1 MQHSMAASFTPGVRV
16 VLHGLISRPEYNGQ
30 AGIVQCVD
38 GSTGRCVVKMPDG
51 QECSLCPDNLKEECP
66 NQAQCS
72 ASARCLIAARVILHG
87 LVSLPQY
94 NSRVG
99 IVCKPVQS
107 DTGRCTVALCSGGE
121 EVSIRTHNLKD
132 ASDAEWSA
140 AATGADA
147 ALEVVLKAVAFL
159 SKFKSVEQSD
169 LIAKMKVKNKFDF
182 MREGSSMHA
191 RFVHFLQDAAATMEP
206 PRAAAPE
213 DSAAP
218 SLLLT
223 DEASDVT
230 LPQISTFSFRWG
242 KGQAHCVENEI
253 FDPTDLEPQSHSS
266 TDPTLLENSLFGS
279 TPPMIFP
286 VRGA

>member
-1 MQHSMAASFTPGVRV
+1 MAVPFTPGVRV

-30 AGIVQCVD
+30 AGVVQCVD
-38 GSTGRCVVKMPDG
+38 GSTGRCLVKMPDG
-51 QECSLCPDNLKEECP
+51 QECSLSPDNLKEECP
-66 NQAQCS
+66 
-72 ASARCLIAARVILHG
+72 ASSRCLIADRVILHG

-99 IVCKPVQS
+99 IVCKPVQP

-121 EVSIRTHNLKD
+121 EVSIRTQNLKD

-159 SKFKSVEQSD
+159 SKFKLVEQSD

-191 RFVHFLQDAAATMEP
+191 RFVQFLQDAAATTEP
-206 PRAAAPE
+206 PRASAPK

-218 SLLLT
+218 SLLLP
-223 DEASDVT
+223 DEASDVAGSR
-230 LPQISTFSFRWG
+230 LPQTPTFSFRWG
-242 KGQAHCVENEI
+242 KGQAHCVENEV
-253 FDPTDLEPQSHSS
+253 FDPTDLEHQSDSS
-266 TDPTLLENSLFGS
+266 ADPTFLENSLFGS
-279 TPPMIFP
+279 TPPRIFP